1 MATEEKVTI
10 IGIGENGLDGL
21 TAAARGLIEAADL
34 LIGDTHTLAAI
45 GATDAEQMVVGTR
58 FDEAV
63 ARIEKSPRKKIV
75 VLASGDPL
83 FYGVARYMCDRLGK
97 QRFEVVPHVS
107 SMQLAFA
114 RVKESWEEAVI
125 DTMVIP
131 NVHAS
136 VFPAIAGSSQPENLG
151 ALGILEAF
159 SVASLIEGADAAV
172 KAAKVELIEVRLAMA
187 LGGKAFA
194 TMTGNVAAVQAAI
207 DAGAVM
213 IGMKGLLVNKV
224 VIASPS
230 PQLYKEYI

>member
-1 MATEEKVTI
+1 MNAV
-10 IGIGENGLDGL
+10 
-21 TAAARGLIEAADL
+21 GLIELNSIAA
-34 LIGDTHTLAAI
+34 GFYV
-45 GATDAEQMVVGTR
+45 TDAMLKAAEV
-58 FDEAV
+58 ELLV
-63 ARIEKSPRKKIV
+63 ARSIC
-75 VLASGDPL
+75 SGK
-83 FYGVARYMCDRLGK
+83 YMVIIGGKVAAV
-97 QRFEVVPHVS
+97 QS
-107 SMQLAFA
+107 SVEIGQ
-114 RVKESWEEAVI
+114 ESWEEAVI